1 MAAFEVCVR
10 QRGDEQKISKK
21 ARGDD
26 KGGKIHKYF
35 MCQTLALICRDM
47 FSIFDIS

>member
-1 MAAFEVCVR
+1 MTAFEVCVG

-47 FSIFDIS
+47 FSISDIS